1 MAQKILQRVNG
12 QTVQYEPVTTSAGAA
27 DAGEIVALGTDGKI
41 HPSMYDAGGG
51 VSPVVAEATEALAAG
66 RFVNLFNNGGT
77 IGARLADNSNARPA
91 HGFVLAGVSSGVDA
105 DVYPL
110 DSVNTELATLTV
122 GAAYYLGETGQVT
135 ATPLDAA
142 DVANVGKVD
151 QKLGLALS
159 ATELSTDDYDYVIL

>member
-1 MAQKILQRVNG
+1 MAQKILQRVDG
-12 QTVQYEPVTTSAGAA
+12 QTVQYEPVTTSAGAG
-27 DAGEIVALGTDGKI
+27 DAGEIVALGGDGKI

-51 VSPVVAEATEALAAG
+51 PTPLVVTASEDLAAG

-77 IGARLADNSNARPA
+77 IGARLADNSNARQA
-91 HGFVLAGVSSGVDA
+91 HGFVLSAVVSGASA
-105 DVYPL
+105 DVFQL
-110 DSVNTELATLTV
+110 DATNTALTALTPGAT
-122 GAAYYLGETGQVT
+122 YYLGTTGQVI